1 MGEAVTAPR
10 TVTPASAGWAL
21 ATLSLATLLSSLG
34 TSIANVALPTL
45 AEAFGASFQQVQWI
59 VLAYL
64 LAITSLIVSVGRL
77 GDIVGRG
84 RLLLGGV
91 LLFTLA
97 SILCAFAPT
106 LGLLIGARAAQGFG
120 AAIMMALSMALVG
133 EIVPREK
140 TGHAMGLLGTMSAV
154 GTCLGPSLGGVLI
167 AGIGWPGIFLV
178 SVPLGAIAMLLVHRH
193 IPADARSRPTRFSD
207 FDFTGTLLLVLAL
220 VAYALAMTVGR
231 GHFGTANLLLL
242 AAAIVTTALFLFA
255 ESRAKSPLIRLT
267 MFHDKVLSA
276 GLSMSLL
283 VMTVMMAT
291 LVVGP
296 FYLSNALHLDPLRV
310 GAVMSVGPL
319 VAAFAGVPAGR
330 MVDRLGADA
339 MALVGLILTAIGC
352 ILLAVLPWQLGLVAY
367 IGPLATL
374 TAGYALFQAANN
386 TAVMKNVVADQRGL
400 VSGLLNLSRNLGLVT
415 GAAFMGAIFAL
426 AAGATD
432 VSVAGAQA
440 TASGMRVTF
449 GIGAVLI
456 AIAMAIVG
464 GRLWQRKEWL
474 PELDSN
480 QRPSD

>member
-1 MGEAVTAPR
+1 LGGRIETPNSG
-10 TVTPASAGWAL
+10 TPASVSWAL

-45 AEAFGASFQQVQWI
+45 AEAFGATFQQVQWI

-77 GDIVGRG
+77 GDMLGRG
-84 RLLLGGV
+84 RLLLAGL

-97 SILCAFAPT
+97 SAVCAFAPT
-106 LGLLIGARAAQGFG
+106 LGFLIAARAAQGFG

-167 AGIGWPGIFLV
+167 ATVGWPGIFLV
-178 SVPLGAIAMLLVHRH
+178 SVPLGAIAMLLVRRH
-193 IPADARSRPTRFSD
+193 IPGGARSQRSAFSD
-207 FDFTGTLLLVLAL
+207 FDLPGTALLVLAL

-231 GHFGTANLLLL
+231 GHFGRANLFLL
-242 AAAIVTTALFLFA
+242 AAAMVTTGLFLFV
-255 ESRAKSPLIRLT
+255 ESRARSPLIRLR
-267 MFHDKVLSA
+267 MFQDPILSA
-276 GLSMSLL
+276 GLAMSLL

-296 FYLSNALHLDPLRV
+296 FYLSNALRLDPLRV

-319 VAAFAGVPAGR
+319 VAAFAGVPAGKL
-330 MVDRLGADA
+330 VDRLGEDA
-339 MALVGLILTAIGC
+339 MALAGLLLNAAGCLLLALLPTRFGLI
-352 ILLAVLPWQLGLVAY
+352 AY
-367 IGPLATL
+367 IGAVATL
-374 TAGYALFQAANN
+374 TTGYAMFQAANN
-386 TAVMKNVVADQRGL
+386 TSVMKNVGADQRGL

-426 AAGATD
+426 AAGASD
-432 VSVAGAQA
+432 VSRAAA
-440 TASGMRVTF
+440 DPTALGMRVTF
-449 GIGAVLI
+449 ATGALLVAI
-456 AIAMAIVG
+456 AIAIVCA
-464 GRLWQRKEWL
+464 RLL
-474 PELDSN
+474 PT
-480 QRPSD
+480 RRVAPGA